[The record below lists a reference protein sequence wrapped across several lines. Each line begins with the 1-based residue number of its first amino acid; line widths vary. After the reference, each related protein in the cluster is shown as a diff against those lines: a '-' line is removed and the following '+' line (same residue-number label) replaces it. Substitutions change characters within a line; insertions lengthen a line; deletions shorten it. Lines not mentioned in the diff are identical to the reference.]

1 MQMSRG
7 VTLTKPL
14 KKLFKYGVRNDKTRK
29 FIIYERIIHDNP
41 FKNIFRRIMLILFIF
56 SKVYTVSFGTRWFQ
70 FNMIM
75 SSREFIKSTTPEI
88 NQSSFNTVE
97 TIFVI
102 RAYQTPNSK
111 NSKNWRTARK
121 SNSLNRSRAGHPPKT
136 YSINPVCDPC
146 LKYREDKIV
155 NWVVIPS
162 HEGWSSEFSD
172 AYVGSVLGYDSY
184 LFTNLGLRNHFSLGR
199 NINWICNEHP

>member
-29 FIIYERIIHDNP
+29 FIIYGRIIQDNP
-41 FKNIFRRIMLILFIF
+41 FKNIFRRVMVFIF
-56 SKVYTVSFGTRWFQ
+56 RYA
-70 FNMIM
+70 
-75 SSREFIKSTTPEI
+75 KSTKCHLGPDDFSLTWSWVQENSSNRSLPRY
-88 NQSSFNTVE
+88 QSSFNTIE
-97 TIFVI
+97 IIFVI
-102 RAYQTPNSK
+102 TYQTTNSK
-111 NSKNWRTARK
+111 NTKNWRTARK
-121 SNSLNRSRAGHPPKT
+121 SNSPNRLWAGHPPKT

-184 LFTNLGLRNHFSLGR
+184 LFTSLGFRNHFSLGR